1 MAHGFFDLVEG
12 EGRRG
17 EGPSKPPL
25 TPNLLVI
32 STIVAQ

>member
-1 MAHGFFDLVEG
+1 MAHGFFDLVKG

-32 STIVAQ
+32 SIPL